1 MATKQQSQD
10 EKGSAKKPDSSPAPA
25 SAPVLE
31 ASPLTGSAQAVQR
44 VAEGGML
51 RPTEMLS
58 LQGSVGNLA
67 AQRLIQRK
75 EEDPGITEPE
85 RQSAKGWATTSKI
98 SSAAIKELQGALS
111 VEVTGSYDDATID
124 AVFAKQRQGQPKG
137 KIANAGRASKDF
149 FARLGLIFT
158 EQVTAA
164 TIDDK
169 QLEEIK
175 TLYPDGVTVAIYAKY
190 ADASNNNLEFDRQAE
205 AYAKSQKT
213 LGLKDGKLTI
223 GAGAVPIT
231 ELGDVLETVHA
242 IHEGLVAKY
251 KASQPQGTDAEGEGG
266 EKKEEAALPAF
277 TQIKNLSLFAHGE
290 PYGVALNAENAFR
303 SKGRGLFS
311 DSTDPLYPANVEAFA
326 RGLSPAITSDIRV
339 QLFSCSAARDLNADP
354 KWDEHNDGRGGE
366 TSFAAALA
374 EELGEDASVYSH
386 TTAGHT
392 TENYAARV
400 FGKDA
405 GEGEGGLHLFDL
417 MYDETFIQSEL
428 TRLFPDKSAEEL
440 AALRT
445 PLRDQMWAHFKDS
458 ITGEH
463 KRTAK
468 EKKYPKDT
476 NPIGQEMFANPENA
490 KATLRDNWTTAW
502 IPPRLKNI
510 TVPNTPKKK

>member
-10 EKGSAKKPDSSPAPA
+10 EKGSIKRQESAHT

-31 ASPLTGSAQAVQR
+31 TLAPTHSAQAVQR
-44 VAEGGML
+44 VAEGATL
-51 RPTEMLS
+51 RPAEMLS
-58 LQGSVGNLA
+58 LQGAVGNHA

-75 EEDPGITEPE
+75 EGEDPGISEPE
-85 RQSAKGWATTSKI
+85 RQSAKSWATTSKI
-98 SSAAIKELQGALS
+98 SSAAINELQGALG

-124 AVFAKQRQGQPKG
+124 AVYARQRQNQPKG

-164 TIDDK
+164 TVEDK

-213 LGLKDGKLTI
+213 LGIKDGKLTI
-223 GAGAVPIT
+223 GTGAVPIT

-251 KASQPQGTDAEGEGG
+251 KASQPQVTAPEGEEG
-266 EKKEEAALPAF
+266 EKPEEAALPAF

-311 DSTDPLYPANVEAFA
+311 DSKDPLYPANVEAFA

-354 KWDEHNDGRGGE
+354 KWDEHNDGRKGE
-366 TSFAAALA
+366 TSFAAVLA

-417 MYDETFIQSEL
+417 MYDQSFIESEL
-428 TRLFPDKSAEEL
+428 ARLFPDKSEEER
-440 AALRT
+440 AALRI
-445 PLRDQMWAHFKDS
+445 PLRDQMWAHYKDS

-463 KRTAK
+463 NRKAK
-468 EKKYPKDT
+468 EKKYQGT

-490 KATLRDNWTTAW
+490 KTLLRDNWTTAW
-502 IPPRLKNI
+502 IPPRLKN
-510 TVPNTPKKK
+510 VVPPNTAKKK